1 MVLKLCLV
9 GPLGVPG
16 RRLPGVVESVDKCH
30 GSWSLLVPVCTSTAL
45 LLALKFFFFFVS
57 VLHIIFSF
65 KKSAVYVFHLKFG
78 DPCFRCLVVLVYCS
92 SMHWG
97 VFTGL

>member
-9 GPLGVPG
+9 GTPGVPG
-16 RRLPGVVESVDKCH
+16 KSLPGVVESVDQCP
-30 GSWSLLVPVCTSTAL
+30 GGWSLLVPVCTSAAL

-65 KKSAVYVFHLKFG
+65 KKSAVCVFHSKFG
-78 DPCFRCLVVLVYCS
+78 DPCFRCLVVLDYYS

-97 VFTGL
+97 VFPGL